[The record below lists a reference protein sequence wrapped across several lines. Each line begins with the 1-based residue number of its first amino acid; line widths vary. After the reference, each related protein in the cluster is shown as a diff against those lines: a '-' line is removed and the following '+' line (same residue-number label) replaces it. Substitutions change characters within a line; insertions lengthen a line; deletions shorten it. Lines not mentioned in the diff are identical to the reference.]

1 MKRFVAAIIDA
12 NLLEAASIIVYCIV
26 ISIMRL
32 GRNLTMEYM
41 GSYPKLLVVIVYILV
56 LALVHFA
63 YFFFCEWKRNGQS
76 IGKGIVKIKMEEQE
90 AVPIWKK
97 AAIAG
102 LKVIACFLYPIT
114 IGYYLCFDKMPY
126 DKLRKW
132 EEVR

>member
-41 GSYPKLLVVIVYILV
+41 GSYPKLLVMIVYILV
-56 LALVHFA
+56 LALVHFV

-76 IGKGIVKIKMEEQE
+76 VGKSIVRIKMEEQ
-90 AVPIWKK
+90 K
-97 AAIAG
+97 AISVWRKVAIAG
-102 LKVIACFLYPIT
+102 VKVVACFFYPIT

-132 EEVR
+132 EKVR